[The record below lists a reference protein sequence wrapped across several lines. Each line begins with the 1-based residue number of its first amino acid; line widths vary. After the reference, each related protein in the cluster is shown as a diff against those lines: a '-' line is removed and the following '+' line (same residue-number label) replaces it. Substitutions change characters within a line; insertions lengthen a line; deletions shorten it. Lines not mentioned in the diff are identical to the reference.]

1 MCAACG
7 NPTHFATVPA
17 GVPAGVPADV
27 PIAAPARFGAL
38 RNRDCRYFILGGM
51 ISMAADNIEHVI
63 TYWVLWQHFHSSA
76 LVAFEVLSHW
86 LPFLLFGVQAG
97 ALADRFD
104 CRRVIQAG
112 QVMFMAVSAGW
123 ALLFLTGTLQIW
135 NACLLLVVHGL
146 AGTAWGPADQLM
158 LHDFVG
164 RDELPSA
171 VRLNATGRSLG
182 LLLGPAIGSALLL
195 GLGQTLGIAAN
206 IVLYLPLTLFLMRT
220 RYTGHTRDKHTPR
233 ARVSALQALRAVRDV
248 ADDRVLIAMIA
259 LAGLSSFFIGIA
271 LQSVMPVFA
280 KDLGTG
286 TGGTAYGVLLFALG
300 AGGVIG
306 GLLLEA
312 TGRVPLTVRSAT
324 VSTVIFGAA
333 TVWFAVTGS
342 YPLAVLLLVI
352 GSAANL
358 AALSIQMTVVQL
370 RAPAERRGRVIGL
383 FNVAANGLRFGSGLT
398 VGLLGGL
405 TGMHASLGLSA
416 ALVVAGALLIGLYT
430 RGRRSAAPG

>member
-1 MCAACG
+1 MSAPDAQR
-7 NPTHFATVPA
+7 NPA
-17 GVPAGVPADV
+17 GPVE
-27 PIAAPARFGAL
+27 AAPAPPPARFAAL
-38 RNRDCRYFILGGM
+38 RNRDCRWFIAGGT
-51 ISMAADNIEHVI
+51 ISMAADNVEHVI

-112 QVMFMAVSAGW
+112 QLMFMAVSAAW
-123 ALLFLTGTLQIW
+123 ALLFLTGTLRIW
-135 NACLLLVVHGL
+135 NACLLLVMHGL

-158 LHDFVG
+158 LHDIVG
-164 RDELPSA
+164 RDDLPSA

-195 GLGQTLGIAAN
+195 GFGQTVGIALN
-206 IVLYLPLTLFLMRT
+206 ILLYLPLTLFLVRT
-220 RYTGHTRDKHTPR
+220 RFTGHLREGGVRR
-233 ARVSALQALRAVRDV
+233 ARVSARQALLVVRDV
-248 ADDRVLIAMIA
+248 AADRTLIAMIA
-259 LAGLSSFFIGIA
+259 LAGIASFFIGIS

-280 KDLGTG
+280 GDLGSG

-300 AGGVIG
+300 AGGVLG

-312 TGRVPLTVRSAT
+312 TGRVPLTVSSAT
-324 VSTVIFGAA
+324 LCTGVFGAA
-333 TVWFAVTGS
+333 TLWFALTGS
-342 YPLAVLLLVI
+342 YLLAVVLLVI

-370 RAPAERRGRVIGL
+370 RAPAGSRGRVIGL
-383 FNVAANGLRFGSGLT
+383 FTVSANGLRFGSGLT

-405 TGMHASLGLSA
+405 VGMHASLGLSA
-416 ALVVAGALLIGLYT
+416 AVVVAGALLVALYA
-430 RGRRSAAPG
+430 RGRRSATA

>member
-1 MCAACG
+1 MSAPDGELSAAD
-7 NPTHFATVPA
+7 PVTIAVPA
-17 GVPAGVPADV
+17 PA
-27 PIAAPARFGAL
+27 AAPARFVAL
-38 RNRDCRYFILGGM
+38 RNRDCRLFITGGM
-51 ISMAADNIEHVI
+51 ISMAAANVEHVI

-206 IVLYLPLTLFLMRT
+206 ILLYLPLTLFLMRT
-220 RYTGHTRDKHTPR
+220 RYTGHTRDQDTPR

-333 TVWFAVTGS
+333 TAWFAVTGS

-405 TGMHASLGLSA
+405 TGMHTSLGLSA